1 MGRNG
6 RPIGPLQRGRQSAS
20 CGPPNEA
27 SRWQG
32 LRNGESR
39 YRRRCLGG
47 AMGSDPAMD
56 PRTSTARGPEL
67 EGGDGMTLEITEV
80 RISLRDDDKL
90 KAFASMTFNDA
101 FVIRGLKIIEG
112 TNGMFVAMPSRKRPD
127 GTYQDVA
134 HPINNET
141 RKFIEDRILMEYE
154 KERLK
159 QPSLLVTGT

>member
-1 MGRNG
+1 D
-6 RPIGPLQRGRQSAS
+6 RPPRRQCDAKPETSV
-20 CGPPNEA
+20 GVHRA
-27 SRWQG
+27 SR
-32 LRNGESR
+32 
-39 YRRRCLGG
+39 
-47 AMGSDPAMD
+47 D
-56 PRTSTARGPEL
+56 RGPEL
-67 EGGDGMTLEITEV
+67 EVGETVMTLEITEV
-80 RISLRDDDKL
+80 RVSLRDDDKL

-141 RKFIEDRILMEYE
+141 RKFIEDRILAEYE

-159 QPSLLVTGT
+159 QPSLAVTGT